1 MSDTAAT
8 VDGLA
13 ATADEAAGVAATYLR
28 ERFEDGALDAEYTAM
43 DVKTAADVGAEERIV
58 ETIREAY
65 PDHAIRSEEAGDLP
79 GDGAYRWVVDPLDGT
94 NNFAIGSPT
103 FAVGVTAV
111 ADDSPDLPPGTPV
124 AAAVHVP
131 VTGERYVATRG
142 GARVRYDGDPIGAD
156 DGDAVP
162 LSHATVG
169 VIIGSPVLNS
179 STLQDDHAAIS
190 AAVEGECKR
199 VIQTWA
205 PLVYWG
211 LLARG
216 RLDGFV
222 CLHPDEREQAAG
234 ALLARE
240 AGCVERG
247 DGPLAV
253 FAVDEGTA
261 DALWQ
266 RAIGAIE

>member
-1 MSDTAAT
+1 MSDTLAT
-8 VDGLA
+8 VEGLA
-13 ATADEAAGVAATYLR
+13 AVAEEAAGAAATYLR
-28 ERFEDGALDAEYTAM
+28 ERFEDGSLEATYTAM
-43 DVKTAADVGAEERIV
+43 DVKTAADVGAEERILDV
-58 ETIREAY
+58 VRESY
-65 PDHAIRSEEAGDLP
+65 PNHAIASEEAGELP
-79 GDGAYRWVVDPLDGT
+79 GDGPYRWVVDPLDGT

-111 ADDSPDLPPGTPV
+111 AVDVPDLPPGTPV

-142 GARVRYDGDPIGAD
+142 GGVRCNGERVEAE

-169 VIIGSPVLNS
+169 VIIGSAVLNS
-179 STLQDDHAAIS
+179 PALQDDHAAITD
-190 AAVEGECKR
+190 AVEGECKR
-199 VIQTWA
+199 AIQTWA

-222 CLHPDEREQAAG
+222 CFHPDEREQAAG

-240 AGCVERG
+240 AGCIERG
-247 DGPLAV
+247 EGPLTV
-253 FAVDEGTA
+253 FAIDEATA
-261 DALWQ
+261 DVLRE
-266 RAIGAIE
+266 RARNATE